1 MTGPTGRREASKQAT
16 SAALRAAAM
25 RLFAEQ
31 GYDATTV
38 ADIASAAR
46 VTHRTF
52 YRYFDG
58 KEALLSHEFGSW
70 LTTLADAIRARPA
83 AEPPVTAV
91 RHAMLSVSQQASAEP
106 APVPLWLFGDQRA
119 RAACGGPAP
128 GRCCASRPRS
138 PRRSWTGAPPVVP
151 PRRPLIPGMSSRR
164 RSSAGLPAR
173 PFAARSSTTAAS
185 PDGARARRRGSSG
198 CSIRR
203 SRSSAAKTPGRG
215 HRTSKPSGFRAVGPG
230 LAPGRRSASQG

>member
-1 MTGPTGRREASKQAT
+1 MVSAPTGRREASKQAT

-52 YRYFDG
+52 YRYFDS

-70 LTTLADAIRARPA
+70 LTMLADAIRARPA

-91 RHAMLSVSQQASAEP
+91 RRGMLSVSQQASAEP
-106 APVPLWLFGDQRA
+106 APAPLWLFGDQPA
-119 RAACGGPAP
+119 RAGL
-128 GRCCASRPRS
+128 
-138 PRRSWTGAPPVVP
+138 RRSGP
-151 PRRPLIPGMSSRR
+151 RPLLRLEATITEAVLDR
-164 RSSAGLPAR
+164 RSDGRAAPADPGEEYQAQVIGRVAVAAFRSAVIYHRSL
-173 PFAARSSTTAAS
+173 AARGEGAS
-185 PDGARARRRGSSG
+185 PGV
-198 CSIRR
+198 
-203 SRSSAAKTPGRG
+203 GRLLDQA
-215 HRTSKPSGFRAVGPG
+215 F
-230 LAPGRRSASQG
+230 

>member
-1 MTGPTGRREASKQAT
+1 VTAPTGRREASKQAT

-38 ADIASAAR
+38 ADIARAAH

-58 KEALLSHEFGSW
+58 KEALLSDESGSW

-91 RHAMLSVSQQASAEP
+91 QHAMLSVSQQASAEP
-106 APVPLWLFGDQRA
+106 APAPLWLFGDRPA
-119 RAACGGPAP
+119 RAGLRRAGP
-128 GRCCASRPRS
+128 
-138 PRRSWTGAPPVVP
+138 
-151 PRRPLIPGMSSRR
+151 RPLLRLEAAITEAVLDRRAAGRAAAAPADPGEEFQAQVIGRVAVAAF
-164 RSSAGLPAR
+164 RSAVICHRSLAAGGED
-173 PFAARSSTTAAS
+173 AS
-185 PDGARARRRGSSG
+185 PGVGRLLDRAFAIIGGQDPQR
-198 CSIRR
+198 
-203 SRSSAAKTPGRG
+203 KD
-215 HRTSKPSGFRAVGPG
+215 VV
-230 LAPGRRSASQG
+230 

>member
-1 MTGPTGRREASKQAT
+1 MVSAPTGRREASKQAT

-52 YRYFDG
+52 YRYFDS

-70 LTTLADAIRARPA
+70 LTMLADAIRARPA

-91 RHAMLSVSQQASAEP
+91 RRAMLSVSQQASAEP
-106 APVPLWLFGDQRA
+106 APAPLWLFGDQPA
-119 RAACGGPAP
+119 RAGLRRSGPRPLLRLEATITEAVLDRRGAGRAATAPADSGEEFQAQVIGRVAVAAFRSAVIHHRSLAARGEGASPGVERLLDQAFAVIGGQDP
-128 GRCCASRPRS
+128 GR
-138 PRRSWTGAPPVVP
+138 TD
-151 PRRPLIPGMSSRR
+151 
-164 RSSAGLPAR
+164 AG
-173 PFAARSSTTAAS
+173 
-185 PDGARARRRGSSG
+185 
-198 CSIRR
+198 
-203 SRSSAAKTPGRG
+203 
-215 HRTSKPSGFRAVGPG
+215 
-230 LAPGRRSASQG
+230 

>member
-1 MTGPTGRREASKQAT
+1 MTAPTGRREASKQAT

-52 YRYFDG
+52 YRYFDS

-70 LTTLADAIRARPA
+70 LTMLAGAIRARPA

-91 RHAMLSVSQQASAEP
+91 RRAMLSVSQQASAEP
-106 APVPLWLFGDQRA
+106 APAPLWLFGDQ
-119 RAACGGPAP
+119 P
-128 GRCCASRPRS
+128 GRAGL
-138 PRRSWTGAPPVVP
+138 RRSGP
-151 PRRPLIPGMSSRR
+151 RPLLRLEATITEAVLDRR
-164 RSSAGLPAR
+164 GAGR
-173 PFAARSSTTAAS
+173 TTTAPADPEEEFQAQVIGRVAVAAFRSAVIHHRSLAAQGEGAS
-185 PDGARARRRGSSG
+185 PGV
-198 CSIRR
+198 
-203 SRSSAAKTPGRG
+203 GRLLDQA
-215 HRTSKPSGFRAVGPG
+215 FAVIGNQE
-230 LAPGRRSASQG
+230 APE

>member
-1 MTGPTGRREASKQAT
+1 MTAPTGRREASKQAT

-38 ADIASAAR
+38 ADIARAAR

-52 YRYFDG
+52 YRYFDS

-70 LTTLADAIRARPA
+70 LTTLAAAIRARPA
-83 AEPPVTAV
+83 AEPPLTAV

-106 APVPLWLFGDQRA
+106 AQVPLWLFGDRPARAGLRRA
-119 RAACGGPAP
+119 RPA
-128 GRCCASRPRS
+128 RCCASRPRS
-138 PRRSWTGAPPVVP
+138 PRRSRTGAAPGVP
-151 PRRPLIPGMSSRR
+151 PGRPLIPGRSSRR
-164 RSSAGLPAR
+164 RSSAGLPSR

-185 PDGARARRRGSSG
+185 PDRARARRPGWGG

-203 SRSSAAKTPGRG
+203 SRLSAARTPGG
-215 HRTSKPSGFRAVGPG
+215 RTPGGRTWVRRA
-230 LAPGRRSASQG
+230 AGRRSPGP

>member
-1 MTGPTGRREASKQAT
+1 MTAPTGRREASKQAT

-52 YRYFDG
+52 YRYFDS

-70 LTTLADAIRARPA
+70 LTMLADAIRARPA

-91 RHAMLSVSQQASAEP
+91 RRAMLSVSQQASAEP
-106 APVPLWLFGDQRA
+106 APAPLWLFADQ
-119 RAACGGPAP
+119 
-128 GRCCASRPRS
+128 
-138 PRRSWTGAPPVVP
+138 
-151 PRRPLIPGMSSRR
+151 
-164 RSSAGLPAR
+164 PAR
-173 PFAARSSTTAAS
+173 PAAGRPPAAAAPRGHDHRGGS
-185 PDGARARRRGSSG
+185 GPARRRARRHGAR
-198 CSIRR
+198 
-203 SRSSAAKTPGRG
+203 
-215 HRTSKPSGFRAVGPG
+215 
-230 LAPGRRSASQG
+230 

>member
-1 MTGPTGRREASKQAT
+1 MVSAPTGRREASKQAT

-52 YRYFDG
+52 YRYFDS

-70 LTTLADAIRARPA
+70 LTMLADAIRARPA

-91 RHAMLSVSQQASAEP
+91 RRAMLSVSQQPGAEP
-106 APVPLWLFGDQRA
+106 APAPLWLFGDQPA
-119 RAACGGPAP
+119 RAGLRRAGP
-128 GRCCASRPRS
+128 
-138 PRRSWTGAPPVVP
+138 
-151 PRRPLIPGMSSRR
+151 RPLLRLEATI
-164 RSSAGLPAR
+164 
-173 PFAARSSTTAAS
+173 TE
-185 PDGARARRRGSSG
+185 
-198 CSIRR
+198 
-203 SRSSAAKTPGRG
+203 
-215 HRTSKPSGFRAVGPG
+215 AV
-230 LAPGRRSASQG
+230 LDRRSAAATAPADPEEEFQAQVIGRVAVAAFRSAVIYHRSLAARGEGASPGVERLLDQAFAVIGGQDPDRKDVV